1 MYPITSYKITPNLF
15 GVTAADLFMS
25 TAEALGLTP
34 RQRREGLEEL
44 QRAAERIERAESE
57 GSE

>member
-1 MYPITSYKITPNLF
+1 MSEM
-15 GVTAADLFMS
+15 TAADLFMS

-44 QRAAERIERAESE
+44 QRAAERIERAESADL
-57 GSE
+57 GSDDG